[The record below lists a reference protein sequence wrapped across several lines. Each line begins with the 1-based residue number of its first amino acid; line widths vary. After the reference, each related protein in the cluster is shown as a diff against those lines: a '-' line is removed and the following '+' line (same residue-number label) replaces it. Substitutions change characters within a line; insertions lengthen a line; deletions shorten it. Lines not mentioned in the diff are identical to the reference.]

1 MHVRRRSGA
10 DRDAKM
16 MFCYLQN
23 CSLLSID
30 QLSIRNLSRILKR
43 SAQRGSRNAGSRSF
57 KRFTRYVLAIL
68 PYAVFPED
76 GKVSAGLPNI
86 EKTLNWVHLSA
97 RFPVR
102 VRVED
107 PDPSLFRIGA
117 SSLTV
122 VR

>member
-1 MHVRRRSGA
+1 MHVSRRSGA

-16 MFCYLQN
+16 MFGYLQN

-30 QLSIRNLSRILKR
+30 QLSFRNLSRILKR

-57 KRFTRYVLAIL
+57 KGFTRQVLAIL

-76 GKVSAGLPNI
+76 GKVSAGLPDI

-97 RFPVR
+97 RFR
-102 VRVED
+102 YACG
-107 PDPSLFRIGA
+107 SRIPTPL
-117 SSLTV
+117 SSVSVLPL
-122 VR
+122 